1 MLNNILLAF
10 QGALSLIASF
20 DPDTYEIIGLSMVVT
35 TLSTVIASVIGLPFG
50 FFLSRRSFLGKK
62 LLESIITTSMGLPP
76 VVIGLVVYLFL
87 SRNGPFGSMQLLYTP
102 TAMVIAQV
110 IIVFPIIT
118 GLTMAAVKLR
128 FRPVT
133 ETCKGLGI
141 GKMKTILLLSYECR
155 YALVAA
161 LLAGYGRAMSEVGA
175 VNLVGGNILHNTRV
189 MTTAIMLE
197 TSQGNFSGAL
207 ALGIIL
213 LSISFI
219 INWASHR
226 MQRES

>member
-1 MLNNILLAF
+1 MSSIGYAF
-10 QGALSLIASF
+10 KGAFSLIVSF
-20 DPDTYEIIGLSMVVT
+20 NPDIYEIIGLSMAVT
-35 TLSTVIASVIGLPFG
+35 TLSTVFAALIGLPMG
-50 FFLSRRSFLGKK
+50 LFLSSRTFFGKK
-62 LLESIITTSMGLPP
+62 LLENIITTFMGLPP
-76 VVIGLVVYLFL
+76 VVVGLIVYLFL
-87 SRNGPFGSMQLLYTP
+87 SSNGPFGSMKLLYTP
-102 TAMVIAQV
+102 TAMVIAQI
-110 IIVFPIIT
+110 IIVLPIIS

-128 FRPVT
+128 YISIV

-141 GKMKTILLLSYECR
+141 GKARTVFLLSYECR
-155 YALVAA
+155 YALIAA

-197 TSQGNFSGAL
+197 TSQGNFSDAL

-219 INWASHR
+219 INLASHKL
-226 MQRES
+226 QREP

>member
-1 MLNNILLAF
+1 MDNIVSAF
-10 QGALSLIASF
+10 QGAFSLITSF
-20 DPDTYEIIGLSMVVT
+20 DPDTYEIIGLSIVVT
-35 TLSTVIASVIGLPFG
+35 TLSTVIAALIGLPLG
-50 FFLSRRSFLGKK
+50 LFLSSRSFFGKK
-62 LLESIITTSMGLPP
+62 LLENIITTSMGLPP
-76 VVIGLVVYLFL
+76 VVVGLVVYLFL
-87 SRNGPFGSMQLLYTP
+87 SRNGPFGSMRLLYTP
-102 TAMVIAQV
+102 TAMVIAQI
-110 IIVFPIIT
+110 IIVFPIVT

-128 FRPVT
+128 FIPVT
-133 ETCKGLGI
+133 ETCSGLGI
-141 GKMKTILLLSYECR
+141 GKMKTVLLLSYECR
-155 YALVAA
+155 YALGAA

-219 INWASHR
+219 VNWASHR
-226 MQRES
+226 IQRES